1 MPEFEGLA
9 SALGRSV
16 PARRGGEA
24 TDRLRPTLP
33 QNAPPRSLSATYG
46 LAAFPFHT
54 DGAHHRVPPRFVL
67 MRLADGAASG
77 TPTLLVDGYR
87 SLIDAVDRK
96 MLARETWLVHGG
108 FGRTFYAPILDTA
121 RGLLRFDPGCMRH
134 PAGTAPK
141 GGGHL
146 NAAARTGAAYSDR
159 LDARRHVGRRQLA
172 NAPRSRS
179 CSPIRYGPLPDPHSR
194 GMTQPPD
201 IWLEDAL
208 LRKARVYVERASSV
222 EAGTG
227 LEALWSLVALEFLA
241 RAALARIHPA
251 LLADPQ
257 DGVHLRRSGRF
268 GGEVHGGRSMT
279 TPVQHR

>member
-1 MPEFEGLA
+1 MPEFGGLA

-33 QNAPPRSLSATYG
+33 QNAAPRSLSATYG

-87 SLIDAVDRK
+87 SLIHAVDRK
-96 MLARETWLVHGG
+96 MLARETWLVRGG

-141 GGGHL
+141 GGGILMRRLEQAPLTRIDWTQDATLVVDNWRMLH
-146 NAAARTGAAYSDR
+146 ARGAVAPSDTGR
-159 LDARRHVGRRQLA
+159 CLIRTLVG
-172 NAPRSRS
+172 
-179 CSPIRYGPLPDPHSR
+179 
-194 GMTQPPD
+194 
-201 IWLEDAL
+201 
-208 LRKARVYVERASSV
+208 
-222 EAGTG
+222 
-227 LEALWSLVALEFLA
+227 
-241 RAALARIHPA
+241 
-251 LLADPQ
+251 
-257 DGVHLRRSGRF
+257 
-268 GGEVHGGRSMT
+268 
-279 TPVQHR
+279 